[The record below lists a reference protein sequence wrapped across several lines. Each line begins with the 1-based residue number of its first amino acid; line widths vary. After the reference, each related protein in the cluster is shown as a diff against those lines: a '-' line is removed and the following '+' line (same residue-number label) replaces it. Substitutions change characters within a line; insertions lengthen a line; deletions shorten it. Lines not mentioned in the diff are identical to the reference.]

1 MPPKIEITFFLYN
14 SILPL
19 LIEFCNIVLAIYFN
33 LFYNTRKGGIAMG
46 GNRNLKNR
54 TAISTAINN
63 EIYKK
68 AKEYSEKTSIPISK
82 IIDKAL
88 EMYLETVDK

>member
-1 MPPKIEITFFLYN
+1 MAT
-14 SILPL
+14 
-19 LIEFCNIVLAIYFN
+19 
-33 LFYNTRKGGIAMG
+33 
-46 GNRNLKNR
+46 NRGLKNR
-54 TAISTAINN
+54 TAISTAVEN

-68 AKEYSEKTSIPISK
+68 LKEYSDKTSIPISK